1 MTGVITGDIINSRK
15 VADPSE
21 WLSKL
26 KAVLSAEGPTPKA
39 WEVTRGDSFQVEIT
53 LPEDALRKALHIKAL
68 IKRIA
73 GLDVRMAIGIG
84 TKTYDAPK
92 ISETNGDAFVR
103 SGRLFD
109 QLKKNTL
116 AISSPWEAVDK
127 AINTCLE
134 LALLTMDR
142 WTPNSAEI
150 MALAIENPE
159 KTQLELGNILQI
171 SQGRVSERQQRA
183 GYDEIMKM
191 EAYFRESILQK
202 TTG

>member
-1 MTGVITGDIINSRK
+1 MIGIITGDIVNSRK
-15 VADPSE
+15 FANPE
-21 WLSKL
+21 AWLSKL
-26 KAVLSAEGPTPKA
+26 KAVFNTIGASPKA
-39 WEVTRGDSFQVEIT
+39 WEIIRGDSFQVEIGQAH
-53 LPEDALRKALHIKAL
+53 EALKEAIAIKAT
-68 IKRIA
+68 IKSLP

-92 ISETNGDAFVR
+92 ISEANGEAFVR

-116 AISSPWEAVDK
+116 AVSSPWQDMDR
-127 AINTCLE
+127 AINVCLE

-150 MALAIENPE
+150 MALSIANPGS
-159 KTQLELGNILQI
+159 TQSELAGMIRI

-183 GYDEIMKM
+183 GYEEIMKM
-191 EAYFRESILQK
+191 EAYFRELVQQK
-202 TTG
+202 TKG